1 MNRRAYLAAAGAL
14 FVAGCSSAD
23 GGETTT
29 EEPTTTT
36 TTTATPTPTDT
47 PTPTATEEPTTTEP
61 ATETTTEEPDRVDRI
76 LGLAAEDLD
85 AAVEEFA
92 SAAGDDGGFHDL
104 NATTQF
110 SFEDDAASLYL
121 ARGHFNT
128 LDQLDKTA
136 AQRARLG
143 RLRRAFWFLW
153 WTGKTHENANQAF
166 YRTNNAVSR
175 LYGEEFNRIDTQVQ
189 QIAEAL
195 EPVRDTFDSLTK
207 ESDADSLDELTA
219 LEPADYGR
227 KVDFF
232 EREIG
237 QFDAFADDIVSFR
250 DAIRRLQDGFD
261 EYLGESYGDATG
273 SFFRAMS
280 AFEDVNARVS
290 ERDPVAAIDGHSEEF
305 ACLTD
310 AMARAS
316 EILDEAATAGDNDI
330 PEKQTSLE
338 SEAREAF
345 ADCDLV
351 AEHFTFVADFFEE
364 LPDERP

>member
-1 MNRRAYLAAAGAL
+1 MNRRAYLATAGAL
-14 FVAGCSSAD
+14 FLAGCSSAD

-36 TTTATPTPTDT
+36 ATPTATET
-47 PTPTATEEPTTTEP
+47 PTTTTTEEPTTTTEEP
-61 ATETTTEEPDRVDRI
+61 TTETTTEEPDRVDRI
-76 LGLAAEDLD
+76 LGLAVEDLD
-85 AAVEEFA
+85 AAVDDFA
-92 SAAGDDGGFHDL
+92 SVAGEDGGFHDL

-110 SFEDDAASLYL
+110 SFEDDADSLYL

-128 LDQLDKTA
+128 LDQLDKTD

-195 EPVRDTFDSLTK
+195 EPTRDTLNSLRK
-207 ESDADSLDELTA
+207 ESEADALDELTA

-237 QFDAFADDIVSFR
+237 QFEAFADDIVSFR

-290 ERDPVAAIDGHSEEF
+290 ERDPVAAIASRSEEF

-316 EILDEAATAGDNDI
+316 EVLDEAATAGDNDI
-330 PEKQTSLE
+330 PEKQTALE

-364 LPDERP
+364 LPDERS